1 MPFLIPLWAFFTS
14 KIGMYVLFAVAAL
27 GAVWWFIAHEQNI
40 GWRKALTHIET
51 NDKKAGE
58 QADEGAIDVDRCYD
72 AGGVWISSTGK
83 CKFGKRP

>member
-40 GWRKALTHIET
+40 GWRKALTKVDQQNERTIHDGDIVRKGFDTMCGPT
-51 NDKKAGE
+51 NLKPDCVSDDWTRDK
-58 QADEGAIDVDRCYD
+58 
-72 AGGVWISSTGK
+72 
-83 CKFGKRP
+83 